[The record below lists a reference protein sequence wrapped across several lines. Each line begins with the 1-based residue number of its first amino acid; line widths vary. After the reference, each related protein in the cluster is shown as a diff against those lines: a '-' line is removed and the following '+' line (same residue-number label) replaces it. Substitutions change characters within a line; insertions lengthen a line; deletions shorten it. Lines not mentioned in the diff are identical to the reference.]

1 MKKHSS
7 TLLGFLLIAAF
18 VSCLSSCVNEEYD
31 MSDLNTEITLGSESL
46 TLPLGTTK
54 KLTLSSLMA
63 DMSQDMLQVLDG
75 GYAFRMSDNL
85 NLGEQLPDMKDML
98 NIPDVVFEQNTVYNL
113 ASIDQESM
121 SIDAQQF
128 SYVFDIADDGLSADV
143 ELPQVSVENKNATG
157 IWKHGESARNLN
169 IELNDIS
176 LVTKSLFDLPTIP
189 SGLTGTLPIPDFPST
204 TIETVGN
211 TITVQSKAP
220 GGISNISDVLMSDNA
235 AMVIELSVTHSY
247 LASGNIIPN
256 LTLDLGGLAVLG
268 NGKGQIDI
276 NQDYILN
283 ASNNYSITKRINIK
297 EIGINESD
305 WSADGLLSLQKHVSV
320 QGSAALTDAVVDLAK
335 VAGYTADGMGLSVAV
350 SFEDMTV
357 KSLMMDFEVDPVV
370 EKMTIPLS
378 IKEMTLPDGVTKVNK
393 VVFTEESVLDMAIE
407 TQNLNIDGLKID
419 LESLKIIFPESMK
432 VEGAVDGIWELSN
445 VSIRDGY
452 KNKIHVQE
460 FILPA
465 PVDGKINYA
474 ADVELEATITLGGR
488 ICSADVPYL
497 EEKDGRI
504 DVNAVS
510 NFELED
516 YFAEV
521 EGLTHELDLEP
532 EKFSYSLP
540 DDIADYGTFIIT
552 PEGNP
557 ALMVNINMPKT
568 KLDLQAG
575 GDGLKISFPEFL
587 EFDTAGYDFD
597 EQTNTL
603 VLKGVLPDAITLPVK
618 QLVVTPTKDEATG
631 EYMANGEIVIDGAI
645 ELAAGEVSGK
655 DIDVLMASEASV
667 EALIPELVA
676 AQISFDKFEMET
688 SEQFEFT
695 LFAAGDLPEQVKS
708 ISDIKLDD
716 VNVEIDITVEDMP
729 DFGTMPA
736 LDFVL
741 ELPEI
746 LILDQN
752 DSRVDGNKVTI
763 NGLIKDGKVDI
774 KPIALKSIDLSD
786 FDLTSGEDLVAKML
800 INGGISVDKPQVDLK
815 DLEGDVNIQVKAA
828 IEDIEVAQVEAV
840 VDYKIDGIN
849 ETFKISGL
857 PEFMKGDGFV
867 IDLANP
873 HLIIKAKTNMGIPV
887 SGNLSI
893 IPLIG
898 GEENTDARIEAT
910 INLPYTDSAEKTD
923 SVVLWFGSDKNS
935 CPADYTFVQADVNK
949 LIRKLPDE
957 VKLQLSAGTESDK
970 TCILDPS
977 AEYDLDVT
985 YDFVIPMAFGE
996 DLNITISDTLGLAS
1010 PLMAQ
1015 MLEKNSV
1022 KLAGSITSSLPVQLE
1037 LNVVL
1042 LDGEYMPIGMK
1053 VPATQTIS
1061 AGNSDGSAAVSP
1073 LELTLDL
1080 EDGVSV
1086 TGLSGV
1092 LLTFKVTAPNSTGR
1106 PIGEDDFVQADLKIA
1121 VPEGITLDVEGLKN
1135 NE

>member
-1 MKKHSS
+1 
-7 TLLGFLLIAAF
+7 
-18 VSCLSSCVNEEYD
+18 

-143 ELPQVSVENKNATG
+143 ELPQVTVENNNATG

-247 LASGNIIPN
+247 LASGNIVPN

-283 ASNNYSITKRINIK
+283 ASNNYSITKRINVK

-305 WSADGLLSLQKHVSV
+305 WSADGLLSLQKYVSV

-419 LESLKIIFPESMK
+419 LESLKVIFPESMK

-587 EFDTAGYDFD
+587 KFDTAGYDFD

-603 VLKGVLPDAITLPVK
+603 VLKGVLPDEIKLPVK

-676 AQISFDKFEMET
+676 EQISFDKFEMET

-729 DFGTMPA
+729 DFGTLPA

-763 NGLIKDGKVDI
+763 SGFIKDGKVDI
-774 KPIALKSIDLSD
+774 QPIALKSIDLSD
-786 FDLTSGEDLVAKML
+786 FDLTSGEDLVATML

>member
-1 MKKHSS
+1 
-7 TLLGFLLIAAF
+7 
-18 VSCLSSCVNEEYD
+18 
-31 MSDLNTEITLGSESL
+31 
-46 TLPLGTTK
+46 
-54 KLTLSSLMA
+54 
-63 DMSQDMLQVLDG
+63 
-75 GYAFRMSDNL
+75 
-85 NLGEQLPDMKDML
+85 
-98 NIPDVVFEQNTVYNL
+98 
-113 ASIDQESM
+113 
-121 SIDAQQF
+121 
-128 SYVFDIADDGLSADV
+128 
-143 ELPQVSVENKNATG
+143 
-157 IWKHGESARNLN
+157 
-169 IELNDIS
+169 
-176 LVTKSLFDLPTIP
+176 
-189 SGLTGTLPIPDFPST
+189 
-204 TIETVGN
+204 
-211 TITVQSKAP
+211 
-220 GGISNISDVLMSDNA
+220 
-235 AMVIELSVTHSY
+235 
-247 LASGNIIPN
+247 
-256 LTLDLGGLAVLG
+256 
-268 NGKGQIDI
+268 
-276 NQDYILN
+276 
-283 ASNNYSITKRINIK
+283 
-297 EIGINESD
+297 
-305 WSADGLLSLQKHVSV
+305 
-320 QGSAALTDAVVDLAK
+320 
-335 VAGYTADGMGLSVAV
+335 
-350 SFEDMTV
+350 
-357 KSLMMDFEVDPVV
+357 
-370 EKMTIPLS
+370 
-378 IKEMTLPDGVTKVNK
+378 
-393 VVFTEESVLDMAIE
+393 MAIE

-445 VSIRDGY
+445 ISIRDGY

-587 EFDTAGYDFD
+587 KFDTAGYDFD

-729 DFGTMPA
+729 DFGTLPA

>member
-1 MKKHSS
+1 
-7 TLLGFLLIAAF
+7 
-18 VSCLSSCVNEEYD
+18 

-143 ELPQVSVENKNATG
+143 ELPQVTVENNNATG

-247 LASGNIIPN
+247 LASGNIVPN

-283 ASNNYSITKRINIK
+283 ASNNYSITKRINVK

-305 WSADGLLSLQKHVSV
+305 WSADGLLSLQKYVSV

-587 EFDTAGYDFD
+587 KFDTAGYDFD

-603 VLKGVLPDAITLPVK
+603 VLKGVLPDEIKLPVK

-676 AQISFDKFEMET
+676 EQISFDKFEMET

-729 DFGTMPA
+729 DFGTLPA

-763 NGLIKDGKVDI
+763 SGFIKDGKVDI
-774 KPIALKSIDLSD
+774 QPISLKSIDLSD